1 MELWHKMVFPV
12 RRVWLA
18 VSSRVK
24 ARKNGGGLLKLHNDV
39 ESCEYQDIKVMWEML
54 NQSETQLITT
64 TTHNN
69 NNNNNNTKRR
79 QRPFWRVFVWPNH
92 SSSSSFSTP
101 NQ

>member
-18 VSSRVK
+18 VSTRVK

-54 NQSETQLITT
+54 NQSEAQLITT
-64 TTHNN
+64 TTTTTNN
-69 NNNNNNTKRR
+69 KRR
-79 QRPFWRVFVWPNH
+79 QRPFWRVFVWPNNSSS
-92 SSSSSFSTP
+92 SSSSSFSTQ
-101 NQ
+101 NH

>member
-64 TTHNN
+64 TTTTSN
-69 NNNNNNTKRR
+69 KRR
-79 QRPFWRVFVWPNH
+79 LRPFWRVFVWPNH
-92 SSSSSFSTP
+92 SSSSSSSSSSFSTQ
-101 NQ
+101 NH